1 MSLSPSTSNN
11 ATQKTQNTAQAQEQ
25 EQEQEQDM
33 TAMDIARAW
42 GDLLGVEVGVRTLR
56 RNGGFRVEVLFSS
69 AEAALASAA
78 WLGKAPAGASKRG

>member
-11 ATQKTQNTAQAQEQ
+11 ATQKTQNTAQVQEQ
-25 EQEQEQDM
+25 KQEQDM